1 MTQENNSSHPGL
13 AAVFSFV
20 FNGLGQIYNGQIGK
34 GLFIIFIS
42 AVNMFFFFT
51 GSLLTGLWLL
61 GKLKGT
67 ALLILGASLCIVG
80 LSLICVVGI
89 YSIYDAYRVA
99 AKKK

>member
-42 AVNMFFFFT
+42 TVNMLVFFS
-51 GSLLTGLWLL
+51 GSLLIGLWLL
-61 GKLKGT
+61 GKLKGM
-67 ALLILGASLCIVG
+67 ALVLLGASLFIVG

-89 YSIYDAYRVA
+89 FSIYDAYRVA